1 MKSPWLPFGKL
12 VPGASDGRL
21 RLFIFPNAGGAA
33 SMFRLWRG
41 ALGDTI
47 EVCPVLLP
55 GRESRLRETPFTRME
70 PLVAALDDALQP
82 FLTEPFAFLG
92 HSMGTSVAYELTHRL
107 RARRGPE
114 PRALVLAGRRAPHR
128 VQNRDPVY
136 DKPDADLI
144 DHLRELGGTP
154 EEVLA
159 SQELMSLI
167 LPMIRADFGLVETYQ
182 PDLSR
187 PPLDQPLV
195 VYGGADDEDTPIE
208 ELEAWR
214 ELTRGGVRAQILPGG
229 HFFLHEDRQRFLDLL
244 RVDLEAFVPAPV

>member
-12 VPGASDGRL
+12 VPGTGDGRL

-41 ALGDTI
+41 ALGDAI

-55 GRESRLRETPFTRME
+55 GRESRLREAPIARME
-70 PLVAALDDALQP
+70 PLVDALEQALRP

-92 HSMGTSVAYELTHRL
+92 HSMGTSVAFELAHLL
-107 RARRGPE
+107 RARGGPE
-114 PRALVLAGRRAPHR
+114 PRLLVLAGRQAPHR
-128 VQNRDPVY
+128 IRDRNPVH

-144 DHLRELGGTP
+144 ARLRELGGTP

-167 LPMIRADFGLVETYQ
+167 LPMIRADFGLVETYR

-187 PPLDQPLV
+187 PLLDQPFL
-195 VYGGADDEDTPIE
+195 VYGGDDDEDTPQE
-208 ELEAWR
+208 ELDAWQA
-214 ELTRGGVRAQILPGG
+214 LTRGSVRAQILPGG

-244 RVDLEAFVPAPV
+244 RADLEATVPSTV